1 MKVVE
6 NFHIVPVGHDG
17 YPAPDLASP
26 PVKGQAGD
34 IYLTQSS
41 ERTSYQEWIR
51 AGDEWVQV
59 GETLSPED
67 EVDRL
72 KKERVN
78 SVREYFRKKEY
89 QYKKRKTYET
99 ATELHNLLEE
109 HKSELYP
116 VVQKMLEN
124 LK

>member
-1 MKVVE
+1 MEKDLMKAVE
-6 NFHIVPVGHDG
+6 IFHIVPVGPDG

-51 AGDEWVQV
+51 AGSEWVQV
-59 GETLSPED
+59 GETWSPED

-72 KKERVN
+72 KKERVD
-78 SVREYFRKKEY
+78 SVREYFCKKKE
-89 QYKKRKTYET
+89 QHKGYEMK
-99 ATELHNLLEE
+99 EVVNFLEE
-109 HKSELYP
+109 MGCRWYD
-116 VVQKMLEN
+116 
-124 LK
+124 